1 MERPSAGWSV
11 SRYRLGIPLG
21 FRSAGVVFR
30 RQGFTD
36 SGDDGSRRKK
46 VAMSASTLRDMK
58 HAEVATKH
66 GQVTRTLN
74 VGACAVLTNGRAGG
88 G

>member
-1 MERPSAGWSV
+1 
-11 SRYRLGIPLG
+11 
-21 FRSAGVVFR
+21 
-30 RQGFTD
+30 
-36 SGDDGSRRKK
+36 
-46 VAMSASTLRDMK
+46 MSASTLRDMK